1 MRDQQRKGQLGD
13 YGPFVDQADWDLATW
28 LMDSGA
34 SQTEI
39 DKFLKLDVTRM
50 RTRPS
55 YAGKQELLRKIDA
68 LPSGP
73 EWTCHMF
80 VVHSDQ
86 LDYNG
91 EKCTEELDI
100 WCRDPVACVNELL
113 ANPLFRE
120 HLKFAPEKL
129 FTDDSKEDQ
138 IIHEMWTAQW
148 WWDLQARSIHCDDKT
163 LPLGATIAPVIL
175 ASDKTQLSRFSGD
188 KEAWP
193 VYISVGNIA
202 KSVRRQTSKRAMILL
217 GYIPVTKL
225 ECLSEAT
232 CKDRLPL
239 QFHYCMS
246 YILKPLIE
254 AGKEGVLMACADN
267 LVQRVF
273 PILAAYLADY
283 PEQCLVACH
292 QENSCPICEIAPSDR
307 GEPVLSPSRN
317 PTCTLKALKTCR
329 SSVPSPDIRRLCLRA
344 VDKPFWEDL
353 PHTNIF
359 QCFTPDLLHQLH
371 KGVFKDHLVKW
382 CIQLAGAEE
391 VDRRFQA
398 LPDHPCLRYFKK
410 GISTISQ
417 WTGCEHKEMER
428 VFASLIYGAVPP
440 HVTAVARAVIDFI
453 YYASFASHSTETL
466 RRLQDALD
474 TFHQNKQVFIDHHI
488 RTHFRIPKIHMME
501 HYVALIR
508 SKGSADGFNTELS
521 ERLHIDCAKEGYR
534 ASNKKNYTQQMIK
547 YLTRHEAI
555 DAFKSFL
562 AWTTDHRTDTSTYS
576 DSDSQMSDDISD
588 NESDRPADIAIPLLS
603 SHSTKWK
610 LAKEP
615 PYPHVSLQFLKDKHG
630 AVDIVPALTTYLA
643 TKVPGSRVTRS
654 NYDLVDVYAK
664 ISRFLL
670 SPQQLTDETQ
680 KDSVRAT
687 PFQHERK
694 QVIPQHFDTALVHD
708 DLEAEDIGLKV
719 CYKTH
724 THSSYRVAR
733 VRVIFRLPGWFHCD
747 HTLAYIEWFRQIGE
761 PNEPLHM
768 SPVSYAT
775 REGRHHAAI
784 VPIHSILRS
793 CHLTPKFSRQRN
805 ATWTA

>member
-1 MRDQQRKGQLGD
+1 MAKDPPDDDVAAYRDSNRTRQEDGASRGDLHGIDPDVQIEDVPEDDLVREEFPGLAGQAIGSGQTRFEMMRDQQRKGQLGD

-39 DKFLKLDVTRM
+39 DKFLKLDVTHT

-55 YAGKQELLRKIDA
+55 YAGKRELLWKIDA

-73 EWTCHMF
+73 EWTCHTF
-80 VVHSDQ
+80 VVHGDQ

-100 WCRDPVACVNELL
+100 WCRDPVACVNKLL

-120 HLKFAPEKL
+120 HMKFAPEKL

-138 IIHEMWTAQW
+138 IINEVWTAQW
-148 WWDLQARSIHCDDKT
+148 WWDLQKT
-163 LPLGATIAPVIL
+163 LPPGATIAPVIL

-188 KEAWP
+188 KQAWP

-232 CKDRLPL
+232 HKDRAYRL
-239 QFHYCMS
+239 FHYCMS

-254 AGKEGVLMACADN
+254 AGKEGVLMTCADN
-267 LVQRVF
+267 LVRRVF
-273 PILAAYLADY
+273 PILAAYLANY

-292 QENSCPICEIAPSDR
+292 QENSCPICEIAPSDS
-307 GEPVLSPSRN
+307 GEPVLAPSR
-317 PTCTLKALKTCR
+317 TLKTC
-329 SSVPSPDIRRLCLRA
+329 RLCLRA
-344 VDKPFWEDL
+344 DL

-382 CIQLAGAEE
+382 CIQLAA
-391 VDRRFQA
+391 F
-398 LPDHPCLRYFKK
+398 PDHP
-410 GISTISQ
+410 
-417 WTGCEHKEMER
+417 EMER

-440 HVTAVARAVIDFI
+440 PVIDFI

-488 RTHFRIPKIHMME
+488 RTHFQIPKIHMME
-501 HYVALIR
+501 HYVALIH

-534 ASNKKNYTQQMIK
+534 ASNKKNYTQQMIN
-547 YLTRHEAI
+547 
-555 DAFKSFL
+555 FL
-562 AWTTDHRTDTSTYS
+562 AWTTDHY
-576 DSDSQMSDDISD
+576 SDSQM
-588 NESDRPADIAIPLLS
+588 PADIAIPLLS
-603 SHSTKWK
+603 SHSTKWQ

-615 PYPHVSLQFLKDKHG
+615 PYPHVSLQFLKDKHD
-630 AVDIVPALTTYLA
+630 AVDIIPALTTYLA
-643 TKVPGSRVTRS
+643 TKVPGSRVTPS
-654 NYDLVDVYAK
+654 NYDLIDVYAK

-670 SPQQLTDETQ
+670 SPQRLTDETQ

-687 PFQHERK
+687 PFRHERK
-694 QVIPQHFDTALVHD
+694 R
-708 DLEAEDIGLKV
+708 
-719 CYKTH
+719 
-724 THSSYRVAR
+724 YRVAR
-733 VRVIFRLPGWFHCD
+733 VRVIFRLPDWFHCD

-761 PNEPLHM
+761 PNELLRL

-775 REGRHHAAI
+775 REGRHHEAI
-784 VPIHSILRS
+784 VPIHSILHS

-805 ATWTA
+805 ATWTAENVLDKCSDFF

>member
-1 MRDQQRKGQLGD
+1 MRTYATRIGLNIHVSKTPTCRAVLRTRFLRQARQDASAPHDDLEDDPPAEWNMAEDPPDDDVAAYRDSNRARQEDGASRGDLHGIDPDVQIVDVPEDDLLQEEFPGLAGQAIGSGQTRFEMMRDQQRKGQLG
-13 YGPFVDQADWDLATW
+13 
-28 LMDSGA
+28 
-34 SQTEI
+34 
-39 DKFLKLDVTRM
+39 KR
-50 RTRPS
+50 
-55 YAGKQELLRKIDA
+55 ELLRKIDA

-73 EWTCHMF
+73 EWTCHTF
-80 VVHSDQ
+80 VVHGDQ

-100 WCRDPVACVNELL
+100 WCHDPVACVDELL
-113 ANPLFRE
+113 ANTLFRE
-120 HLKFAPEKL
+120 HMKFAPEKL

-138 IIHEMWTAQW
+138 IINEMWTAQW
-148 WWDLQARSIHCDDKT
+148 CFQKT
-163 LPLGATIAPVIL
+163 LPPGATIAPVIL

-193 VYISVGNIA
+193 VYISVCNIA
-202 KSVRRQTSKRAMILL
+202 KSVHRQTSKRAMILL

-232 CKDRLPL
+232 RKDRAYRL
-239 QFHYCMS
+239 FHYCMS

-254 AGKEGVLMACADN
+254 AGKEGVLMTCVDN
-267 LVQRVF
+267 LVRRVF

-283 PEQCLVACH
+283 PEQCHVACH

-307 GEPVLSPSRN
+307 GEPVLAPSRN
-317 PTCTLKALKTCR
+317 PTRTLKALKTCR

-353 PHTNIF
+353 PQHTNIF
-359 QCFTPDLLHQLH
+359 QCFAPDLLHHLH

-398 LPDHPCLRYFKK
+398 LPDHPGLRYFIK
-410 GISTISQ
+410 GIRPFHN
-417 WTGCEHKEMER
+417 G
-428 VFASLIYGAVPP
+428 LAVN
-440 HVTAVARAVIDFI
+440 TKRWMARAVIDFI

-466 RRLQDALD
+466 RRLQDALN
-474 TFHQNKQVFIDHHI
+474 TFHQNKQVFTDHHI

-508 SKGSADGFNTELS
+508 SKFSADGFNTELS
-521 ERLHIDCAKEGYR
+521 ERLHIDCAKEGYG

-603 SHSTKWK
+603 SHSTKWQ

-615 PYPHVSLQFLKDKHG
+615 PYPHVSLQFLQDKHG

-643 TKVPGSRVTRS
+643 TKVPGSRVTPS

-670 SPQQLTDETQ
+670 SPQRLTDETQ
-680 KDSVRAT
+680 KDSIRAT
-687 PFQHERK
+687 PFRHERK
-694 QVIPQHFDTALVHD
+694 QVILQHFDTALVHD
-708 DLEAEDIGLKV
+708 DLEAEDVGLKD
-719 CYKTH
+719 
-724 THSSYRVAR
+724 
-733 VRVIFRLPGWFHCD
+733 WF
-747 HTLAYIEWFRQIGE
+747 LGV
-761 PNEPLHM
+761 N
-768 SPVSYAT
+768 
-775 REGRHHAAI
+775 I
-784 VPIHSILRS
+784 VY
-793 CHLTPKFSRQRN
+793 
-805 ATWTA
+805 